1 MPWDPQPGSRPAH
14 QTSFRPRI
22 PQPPSKGGLQP
33 SFFAPPPRWSQH
45 LLGVAVPKPRP
56 LTRPPPRSL
65 VYRPPVTH
73 KPDQIKPLG
82 LFTVKD
88 LPSHQPPSAES
99 KHRTATKPP
108 APQSRPGGLIS
119 RASQETTRKEAC
131 LSAWQEILHILGSAS
146 SLRSSLTNSKY
157 PDALLRKSLEKFTAG
172 TLERYIASAR
182 QFLDFLGLSNRTIAS
197 MDVAFLAD
205 FLHACEN
212 SLEEDREVCKI
223 GPRPI
228 LKALSWLSRI
238 AEVPALQPIMQA
250 SLIRAFLT
258 QPTTDRKEAL
268 PLPMAVVVEWEK
280 YLCSPHCPQDLRL
293 FLGGLSLALHGGLRF
308 GDLQRIRLNSLSLTS
323 TSLRGVCW
331 QTKTTKRGQ
340 PFAVT
345 LHGISGRS
353 LDSLWVLPFLKAVQS
368 AWISKET
375 AMSLSVS
382 PDFILPV
389 LTNLGGLAR
398 PNSIY
403 SQPMAYSQSL
413 AAMRHFLT
421 LPWQDSTKPIPVTP
435 EESRAFTLHSL
446 KVCLLAA
453 GAQVRATE
461 EARQHQGHHKSP
473 SVQLYS
479 RDDTI
484 LALDLQKQICF
495 ACAQGGRP
503 ARPIARGGQPPTLE
517 PPFHVDR
524 SQPPPAY
531 QISSF
536 GEGVSRFV
544 YSREADLEAS
554 EPVEQPEDS
563 QGSHGDPQPKFTA
576 SQIPEDDTEALMVEK
591 FANEAHSSS
600 ESDGPGHETP
610 KEYLSTFSL
619 FRNGPWGVIHACL
632 QGDDRA
638 ACGASKTSAAFAPSC
653 TLPQFFCKRKACY
666 RLLDA
671 MP

>member
-1 MPWDPQPGSRPAH
+1 MPGGIHSEQLRERSRTDIAHRTSGTASPVADPSTGGLRRQAIQSPKPKSGPSSANRPCLRFNSAQPCTRHFRQASPAASVRGATQHRP
-14 QTSFRPRI
+14 TCPRA
-22 PQPPSKGGLQP
+22 PRSQAPDTPVVGELNQEAQDALESAAGLSACPPNELQAQNTLQP

-65 VYRPPVTH
+65 VYRPPATH
-73 KPDQIKPLG
+73 KPAQIKPLG

-99 KHRTATKPP
+99 KPRTATKPP
-108 APQSRPGGLIS
+108 APQARPGGLIS
-119 RASQETTRKEAC
+119 RETTRKEAC

-146 SLRSSLTNSKY
+146 SLHSSLTNSKY
-157 PDALLRKSLEKFTAG
+157 PGALLRKSLEKFTAG

-250 SLIRAFLT
+250 SLIRAFLS

-280 YLCSPHCPQDLRL
+280 YICSPHCPQDLRL
-293 FLGGLSLALHGGLRF
+293 FLGGLLLALHGGLRF

-340 PFAVT
+340 PLTVT

-368 AWISKET
+368 AWIATET

-398 PNSIY
+398 PDSVY

-446 KVCLLAA
+446 NVCLLAA

-473 SVQLYS
+473 SVQL
-479 RDDTI
+479 
-484 LALDLQKQICF
+484 
-495 ACAQGGRP
+495 
-503 ARPIARGGQPPTLE
+503 
-517 PPFHVDR
+517 
-524 SQPPPAY
+524 
-531 QISSF
+531 
-536 GEGVSRFV
+536 
-544 YSREADLEAS
+544 
-554 EPVEQPEDS
+554 
-563 QGSHGDPQPKFTA
+563 
-576 SQIPEDDTEALMVEK
+576 
-591 FANEAHSSS
+591 
-600 ESDGPGHETP
+600 
-610 KEYLSTFSL
+610 
-619 FRNGPWGVIHACL
+619 
-632 QGDDRA
+632 
-638 ACGASKTSAAFAPSC
+638 
-653 TLPQFFCKRKACY
+653 
-666 RLLDA
+666 
-671 MP
+671 

>member
-1 MPWDPQPGSRPAH
+1 M
-14 QTSFRPRI
+14 
-22 PQPPSKGGLQP
+22 
-33 SFFAPPPRWSQH
+33 
-45 LLGVAVPKPRP
+45 
-56 LTRPPPRSL
+56 
-65 VYRPPVTH
+65 
-73 KPDQIKPLG
+73 
-82 LFTVKD
+82 
-88 LPSHQPPSAES
+88 
-99 KHRTATKPP
+99 
-108 APQSRPGGLIS
+108 
-119 RASQETTRKEAC
+119 
-131 LSAWQEILHILGSAS
+131 GSAS
-146 SLRSSLTNSKY
+146 SLHSSIANSKY
-157 PDALLRKSLEKFTAG
+157 PEALLRKSLEKFTAG
-172 TLERYIASAR
+172 TLERYIAAAR

-197 MDVAFLAD
+197 IDVAFLAD

-228 LKALSWLSRI
+228 LKALSWLSRN
-238 AEVPALQPIMQA
+238 AEVPALQPLLQA

-280 YLCSPHCPQDLRL
+280 YICSPHCPQDLRI
-293 FLGGLSLALHGGLRF
+293 FLGGLLLALHGGLRF
-308 GDLQRIRLNSLSLTS
+308 GDLQRVRLNSLSLTS
-323 TSLRGVCW
+323 NSLRGVCW

-345 LHGISGRS
+345 LHGISGRT
-353 LDSLWVLPFLKAVQS
+353 LDSLWVLPVLQAVQS
-368 AWISKET
+368 AWIATET
-375 AMSLSVS
+375 AMGLSVI

-398 PNSIY
+398 PNSTY

-421 LPWQDSTKPIPVTP
+421 IPWQDSTKPIPVTT

-484 LALDLQKQICF
+484 LALDLQKQICL
-495 ACAQGGRP
+495 ACTQGWRP

-524 SQPPPAY
+524 SQPQSAY
-531 QISSF
+531 KVSSF

-544 YSREADLEAS
+544 YSREAALETT
-554 EPVEQPEDS
+554 EPPEEPEDS
-563 QGSHGDPQPKFTA
+563 QGSQSDHQPKFTA
-576 SQIPEDDTEALMVEK
+576 AQIPEDDTEALMVEK
-591 FANEAHSSS
+591 FASQAHSSS
-600 ESDGPGHETP
+600 DSDDAQHENP
-610 KEYLSTFSL
+610 VAQLSTFSL
-619 FRNGPWGVIHACL
+619 FRNGPWGVIHACR

-638 ACGASKTSAAFAPSC
+638 ACGASKTSAAFSPSC
-653 TLPQFFCKRKACY
+653 PLPQVFCKRKACY